1 MAASHRRWWD
11 QSIPAGKEEKMYR
24 IRTLNN
30 ISPSCREI
38 LSAPDY
44 ELSDSEQNPDA
55 LFVRASDLHGYP
67 FNPELKC
74 IGRAGIGVN
83 TIPLEECTSKGIVVF
98 NTPGGNANGVKEL
111 FVFALGMA
119 SRDIF
124 DGMKWVYS
132 YDGSEGPIETR
143 MEKIKKQFAGPEY
156 AGKVL
161 GVIGTGNVGSLVANI
176 ALDLNMEVLAYDPY
190 LSVDAAWKVSR
201 HVQRIS
207 SLDELLKQC
216 DYLTL
221 HVPLNEETRGLINDK
236 TISVMKNGVRIINYA
251 RGEVADE
258 DAIIRA
264 LESGKVA
271 RYVADF
277 PTERLV
283 HTKNVILTP
292 HLGGTTIEAESN
304 CAKMAAKE
312 MDDYLRN
319 GNIRN
324 SVNMPNVYLERNGE
338 SRVCVIH
345 KNVPGMLTKI
355 MTVFSRDQIN
365 IENMSNKSR
374 GEIAYSVFDVNAKIS
389 KEILHEITEIDNVIR
404 VRGLN

>member
-1 MAASHRRWWD
+1 
-11 QSIPAGKEEKMYR
+11 MYR

-30 ISPSCREI
+30 ISPSCHEI

-251 RGEVADE
+251 RGEVVDE

>member
-1 MAASHRRWWD
+1 
-11 QSIPAGKEEKMYR
+11 MYR

-38 LSAPDY
+38 LKEPYY
-44 ELSDSEQNPDA
+44 EISDSEPNPDA
-55 LFVRASDLHGYP
+55 LFVRASDLHDYA

-74 IGRAGIGVN
+74 IGRAGIGIN
-83 TIPLEECTSKGIVVF
+83 TIPLDECTEKGIVVF

-111 FVFALGMA
+111 FVFALSMA

-132 YDGSEGPIETR
+132 YDGSEGPIEER

-176 ALDLNMEVLAYDPY
+176 ALELNMEVLAYDPY
-190 LSVDAAWKVSR
+190 LSVDAAWKISR
-201 HVQRIS
+201 HVQRVA
-207 SLDELLKQC
+207 SLYELLKQC

-221 HVPLNEETRGLINDK
+221 HVPLNEETRGMINDK
-236 TISVMKNGVRIINYA
+236 TIAVMKNGVRIINYA
-251 RGEVADE
+251 RGPVVDE
-258 DAIIRA
+258 DAIIHA
-264 LESGKVA
+264 LNTGKVA

-304 CAKMAAKE
+304 CARMAAME
-312 MDDYLRN
+312 IDEYLRN

-324 SVNMPNVYLERNGE
+324 SVNMPNVYLERSGKA
-338 SRVCVIH
+338 RICVIH
-345 KNVPGMLTKI
+345 RNVPGMLSRI
-355 MTVFSRDQIN
+355 MPVFAKDRIN
-365 IENMSNKSR
+365 IENMSNKSV
-374 GEIAYSVFDVNAKIS
+374 GAIAYSVFDINSAIDDTILQEIS
-389 KEILHEITEIDNVIR
+389 DLDDVIR
-404 VRGLN
+404 VRGLE

>member
-1 MAASHRRWWD
+1 M
-11 QSIPAGKEEKMYR
+11 
-24 IRTLNN
+24 
-30 ISPSCREI
+30 
-38 LSAPDY
+38 
-44 ELSDSEQNPDA
+44 
-55 LFVRASDLHGYP
+55 
-67 FNPELKC
+67 
-74 IGRAGIGVN
+74 N

-251 RGEVADE
+251 RGEVVDE